1 MTEKLFTNTKRYD
14 IALDEMT
21 SPADLV
27 LYMNKSRGTT
37 GPAVA
42 ELFMNW
48 LEDSSSATRRIEI
61 EEMDEYHDFKE
72 MPKLQITY
80 TVFENDAPI
89 ASIVFK
95 QEFGDSSP
103 FSLKFGTP
111 RFSAV
116 IDLCKQIIAKDT
128 CSESS
133 FLLQKVWQ

>member
-1 MTEKLFTNTKRYD
+1 MTEKLLTPPTRYAV
-14 IALDEMT
+14 ALDEMT
-21 SPADLV
+21 SHADLV
-27 LYMNKSRGTT
+27 LYMNKSRYTT

-42 ELFMNW
+42 ELFRDW

-72 MPKLQITY
+72 LPKLQITY

-116 IDLCKQIIAKDT
+116 LDLCKQIIARDT
-128 CSESS
+128 CSESG
-133 FLLQKVWQ
+133 FLLQKIWK

>member
-1 MTEKLFTNTKRYD
+1 MTEKLSTNQKRYD
-14 IALDEMT
+14 VALDEMT
-21 SPADLV
+21 SHADLV

-42 ELFMNW
+42 ELFKNW

-61 EEMDEYHDFKE
+61 EEMDEYQDFKE
-72 MPKLQITY
+72 MPKLQVTF

-95 QEFGDSSP
+95 QGFWDSSP

-111 RFSAV
+111 KFHAV
-116 IDLCKQIIAKDT
+116 LNLCKQIIARDT
-128 CSESS
+128 CSNSS
-133 FLLQKVWQ
+133 FLLQKLWK